1 MRQSLGAIVRACLTA
16 LCVCLCVSYTL
27 GRQLGQHDLKCY
39 LPIIKDG
46 VVTGF
51 ASDPDDRDAVEACLS
66 SNAG

>member
-1 MRQSLGAIVRACLTA
+1 MISTPA
-16 LCVCLCVSYTL
+16 LFA
-27 GRQLGQHDLKCY
+27 
-39 LPIIKDG
+39 IKDG